1 MQAAKEQRVH
11 GIGTRLRKIVLAPTA
26 ALIALWLVVT
36 GYLGYSAVL
45 QYALVQGNR
54 ELLTPSAVALTAV
67 MDERS
72 ATIAFL
78 EDPDGQREA
87 LRKARA
93 TSDEHMSTFLDKFK
107 DVLPY
112 SPEPVQQRLHDL
124 DEQFS
129 EIEDFRAHVDDDV
142 KNGEGSRKSV
152 LNYYNDLSE
161 AGADLFEEVGRAGHA
176 AETIGPGMTA
186 VYTFRVVDTLG
197 RADAQLARGLATGQ
211 LSRADQVEFTRLVG
225 SYRGM
230 IDALH
235 EYYGPDTSQKLK
247 DLRGSDEWARLEK
260 LENTISDR
268 PIGTT
273 TDPITGESRQDL
285 SMPVDAEEWHAAYDP
300 VKSTLTDIGA
310 EQSLQTSEIQED
322 VAVRAIIYAVAGSI
336 GIAVLSI
343 LAFGYARR
351 AAENLIQRLNRLRDD
366 TRDLSEVKLPTIMD
380 RLSRHEP
387 VDLDSELPD
396 LISHQENDEIGQVA
410 NSFDTAQRTAVQA
423 AVRQAELREGI
434 NRVFLNIAHRSQ
446 TLVHR
451 QLRLLDKM
459 EHEQEDPEHLT
470 ELFKLDHLATRS
482 RRNAENLL
490 ILGGETPGRTWH
502 RPMPLIDVL
511 RGAIS
516 ESGDYTRVERQHIAR
531 VQLKGPA
538 VADVIHLVAELV
550 DNATTFSPPHT
561 QVRLSSDQVPNGVVV
576 EIEDRGLGMR
586 EDEFEAA
593 NELLAHPPEF
603 DVMRLN
609 EKMRLGLFVVSR
621 LAHRHDIK
629 VQLRSS
635 PYGGVQAIV
644 LLPTAVIAGDPLAL
658 PQGVENT
665 GEQRIISAR
674 EERADGDGTDG
685 TDGSGTSGDDTG
697 AGPDTASGPS
707 ARGPATISNG
717 TKQKDPTLAP
727 GTLTGDVLASTPT
740 PPSSSPS
747 PSDTGPRPALPRR
760 EPRPG
765 VWKGADDLRQHS
777 QDRPKPPA
785 LPRRREA
792 TPDDASPV
800 SPAPADAS
808 APTDT
813 PTASEEGS
821 ATSKDGRPALPR
833 RTPQVNLAPQL
844 SEEPEATPAPASSAQ
859 QDADRSARLRR
870 NMAAFQ
876 QGTER
881 GRLEAKQRQ
890 NDSESEKDSR
900 S

>member
-1 MQAAKEQRVH
+1 
-11 GIGTRLRKIVLAPTA
+11 
-26 ALIALWLVVT
+26 
-36 GYLGYSAVL
+36 
-45 QYALVQGNR
+45 
-54 ELLTPSAVALTAV
+54 
-67 MDERS
+67 MDERT
-72 ATIAFL
+72 ATISFL
-78 EDPDGQREA
+78 ENPDGHRNELRQARE
-87 LRKARA
+87 
-93 TSDEHMSTFLDKFK
+93 TSDEQMSGFLDKFK

-112 SPEPVQQRLHDL
+112 SPESVQKRLHDL
-124 DEQFS
+124 DEQFAQ
-129 EIEDFRAHVDDDV
+129 IDDFRGHVDDDV
-142 KNGEGSRKSV
+142 RNGEGSRAAV
-152 LNYYNDLSE
+152 LEYYNTLTE
-161 AGADLFEEVGRAGHA
+161 AGADLYEEVGRNGHA
-176 AETIGPGMTA
+176 AETVGPGLTA

-197 RADAQLARGLATGQ
+197 QADAQIARAFATGE
-211 LSRADQVEFTRLVG
+211 LSREDQVEFTRFVG

-230 IDALH
+230 VESLH
-235 EYYGPDTSQKLK
+235 EYYGPETTESLQE
-247 DLRGSDEWARLEK
+247 LRRSEEWEQLRRFEDK
-260 LENTISDR
+260 ISER
-268 PIGTT
+268 PIADT
-273 TDPITGESRQDL
+273 TDPVTGAASPDL
-285 SMPVDAEEWHAAYDP
+285 SMPVTAEEWHAAYDP
-300 VKSTLTDIGA
+300 VKAALTDIGA
-310 EQSLQTSEIQED
+310 DQALYSSELQAG
-322 VAVRAIIYAVAGSI
+322 VAVRSITYAVAGSI
-336 GIAVLSI
+336 SIAVLSI

-351 AAENLIQRLNRLRDD
+351 AAESLIQRLNRLRDD
-366 TRDLSEVKLPTIMD
+366 TRDLSEVKLPGIMR
-380 RLSRHEP
+380 RLTRHEP

-396 LISHQENDEIGQVA
+396 LVSRQENDEIGQVA
-410 NSFDTAQRTAVQA
+410 RSFDTAQRTAVQA
-423 AVRQAELREGI
+423 AVRQAELRQGV

-470 ELFKLDHLATRS
+470 ELFKLDHLATRA

-516 ESGDYTRVERQHIAR
+516 ESGDYTRVDRQHIAR

-561 QVRLSSDQVPNGVVV
+561 QVRLSSDQVPNGVVI

-593 NELLAHPPEF
+593 NELLANPPEF

-658 PQGVENT
+658 PQGVEST
-665 GEQRIISAR
+665 GEQRILPAATETAEQDPPPAELPSPSAEGEGSSAPDASGGLR
-674 EERADGDGTDG
+674 RCTDG
-685 TDGSGTSGDDTG
+685 RDGSGTAGDDDIESDPTARAARNGSG
-697 AGPDTASGPS
+697 AAAKPE
-707 ARGPATISNG
+707 
-717 TKQKDPTLAP
+717 KDPALAP
-727 GTLTGDVLASTPT
+727 GTLTGDVLAGA
-740 PPSSSPS
+740 PPATGTA
-747 PSDTGPRPALPRR
+747 DTGERPALPRR

-765 VWKGADDLRQHS
+765 VWKGADELRRHS
-777 QDRPKPPA
+777 QDRPAPPQ
-785 LPRRREA
+785 LPRRRDTA
-792 TPDDASPV
+792 SRPAQDASPV
-800 SPAPADAS
+800 FPVPPADAPP
-808 APTDT
+808 PTDP
-813 PTASEEGS
+813 PTAAKEEP
-821 ATSKDGRPALPR
+821 TTTEDGRPALPR

-844 SEEPEATPAPASSAQ
+844 SEAPEATPAPARPRTTE
-859 QDADRSARLRR
+859 QDEDRSARLRR

-876 QGTER
+876 KGTEQ

-890 NDSESEKDSR
+890 HDSESEKDT
-900 S
+900 